1 MRIVHL
7 IFAWLL
13 LAARIGFA
21 QPAEQLVEVF
31 PSGAINWSKGF
42 LVAKGTFLPEQAT
55 SPKGLN
61 PEQSIAQAQRQA
73 VRNALRTL
81 EEVRLDAGRRVS
93 ELMAADE
100 GINARVRE
108 MAGAARVIEV
118 QPLAD
123 GAVRVA
129 VQMELRGGFAQL
141 VLPAEIK
148 QVESIKQMNA
158 SVAENPPNAQASPRP
173 VAPAPAEGQSGL
185 VVDARGIGAKPAM
198 VPLLLDENGKQVY
211 GPAFI
216 SREYAVQ
223 HGVCEYGRSVDK
235 PAQRERVAPNPLIV
249 KGLRTL
255 RDRSCD
261 IVISNADADRLR
273 DASANLGFLKQ
284 CRVIIILD

>member
-1 MRIVHL
+1 MRIRHL
-7 IFAWLL
+7 ICAWLL
-13 LAARIGFA
+13 LATRIGFA

-31 PSGAINWSKGF
+31 PSGAINWSRGY
-42 LVAKGTFLPEQAT
+42 LVAKGTFLPEHST

-73 VRNALRTL
+73 VHNALRTL
-81 EEVRLDAGRRVS
+81 EEVRLDAGLRVS
-93 ELMAADE
+93 ELMAADQRI
-100 GINARVRE
+100 GARVRE

-158 SVAENPPNAQASPRP
+158 SAAENPPKAQVSPRP
-173 VAPAPAEGQSGL
+173 VAPAEGQSGL
-185 VVDARGIGAKPAM
+185 IVDARGIGAKPAM
-198 VPLLLDENGKQVY
+198 VPMLIDENGKQVY
-211 GPAFI
+211 GTAFI

-223 HGVCEYGRSVDK
+223 HGVCEYGRSMDK

-255 RDRSCD
+255 HDRSCD

>member
-1 MRIVHL
+1 MRIFLLVC
-7 IFAWLL
+7 IWLL
-13 LAARIGFA
+13 LVPRIGE
-21 QPAEQLVEVF
+21 AEPVKAFVEVF
-31 PSGAINWSKGF
+31 PSGTINWSNGY
-42 LVAKGTFLPEQAT
+42 LVARGIFTPERAT
-55 SPKGLN
+55 VLEGLN
-61 PEQSIAQAQRQA
+61 PEQSIEQAQRQA

-81 EEVRLDAGRRVS
+81 QEVRLDGDRRIS

-100 GINARVRE
+100 QLSARVQE
-108 MAGAARVIEV
+108 MAGTARVVEV

-141 VLPAEIK
+141 VLPADIR
-148 QVESIKQMNA
+148 QVESIKQMN
-158 SVAENPPNAQASPRP
+158 VP
-173 VAPAPAEGQSGL
+173 VAGKPAGTQAPAQPVTPPPEGHSGL
-185 VVDARGIGAKPAM
+185 IVDARGIGAKPTM
-198 VPLLLDENGKQVY
+198 VPLLFDENGKQVY

-223 HGVCEYGRSVDK
+223 YGVCEYDRSVED
-235 PAQRERVAPNPLIV
+235 PARRERVAPNPLTI

-255 RDRSCD
+255 HDRSGD
-261 IVISNADADRLR
+261 IVICNVDADRLR

>member
-1 MRIVHL
+1 MRICHL
-7 IFAWLL
+7 ICAWLL

-31 PSGAINWSKGF
+31 PSGAINWSKGY
-42 LVAKGTFLPEQAT
+42 LVAKGTFLPEHAT

-73 VRNALRTL
+73 LLNALRTL
-81 EEVRLDAGRRVS
+81 REVRLDAGLRVA

-100 GINARVRE
+100 RINARAQE

-148 QVESIKQMNA
+148 QVESIRQMA
-158 SVAENPPNAQASPRP
+158 PAAEKPSKAQAPP
-173 VAPAPAEGQSGL
+173 QPMAPAPLEGQSGL
-185 VVDARGIGAKPAM
+185 IVDARGIGAKPAM

-223 HGVCEYGRSVDK
+223 HGVCEYDRSVDK
-235 PAQRERVAPNPLIV
+235 PAQRERVAPNPLII

-255 RDRSCD
+255 HDQSCD

-284 CRVIIILD
+284 CRVIIVLD

>member
-1 MRIVHL
+1 MRICCL
-7 IFAWLL
+7 ICAWLL
-13 LAARIGFA
+13 LVARIGFA
-21 QPAEQLVEVF
+21 EPAEQLVEVF
-31 PSGAINWSKGF
+31 PSGAINWSNGY
-42 LVAKGTFLPEQAT
+42 LVAKGTFLPERST

-73 VRNALRTL
+73 LHNALRTL
-81 EEVRLDAGRRVS
+81 QEVRLDAGRRVA

-100 GINARVRE
+100 RISSRAQE

-158 SVAENPPNAQASPRP
+158 PAAEKPSKAQAPPRP
-173 VAPAPAEGQSGL
+173 VVQAPLEGQSGL
-185 VVDARGIGAKPAM
+185 IVDARGIGAKPAM

-223 HGVCEYGRSVDK
+223 HGVCEYGRSVEK
-235 PAQRERVAPNPLIV
+235 PAQRERVAPNPLII
-249 KGLRTL
+249 KGLRTVH
-255 RDRSCD
+255 DQSCD

-273 DASANLGFLKQ
+273 AASANLGFLKQ
-284 CRVIIILD
+284 CRVIIVLD